1 MRPLGEAL
9 AAAGFPVVAPA
20 LAGHGTEVADLA
32 RTGWPDWLASAE
44 AALAALRAEVPRV
57 AVAGLSMGGL
67 LALVLAAR
75 RPHDVA
81 ALVLAAPAL
90 RLADRRIG
98 LLPWAARIPPLR
110 RRLGL
115 IPKRGGRDIADPDA
129 RAASRAY
136 DAAPLDA
143 VLALLALRREARRA
157 LPRVT
162 QPVLLLQGRLDRTV
176 PASVEALV
184 RRRLGSRRLE
194 TATLEHSGHVLT
206 EDVDRARVGALVT
219 DFLGRVE
226 AATQER

>member
-9 AAAGFPVVAPA
+9 SAAGFPVLAPA
-20 LAGHGTEVADLA
+20 LAGHGTDVAELA
-32 RTGWPDWLASAE
+32 RTGWQDWLASAD
-44 AALAALRAEVPRV
+44 AALTALRADVPRV

-75 RPHDVA
+75 RPADVA

-90 RLADRRIG
+90 RLTDRRIG
-98 LLPWAARIPPLR
+98 LLPWAARIPALR

-115 IPKRGGRDIADPDA
+115 IPKRGGRDIADVAA

-157 LPRVT
+157 LPHVT

-176 PASVEALV
+176 PASVAALV
-184 RRRLGSRRLE
+184 RRRLGTRRLE
-194 TATLEHSGHVLT
+194 TAMLERSAHVLT
-206 EDVDRARVGALVT
+206 EDAERARVGALVV
-219 DFLGRVE
+219 DFLGRRE
-226 AATQER
+226 AEPQES